1 MILGSTSGLKMR
13 VNLTAAGCSNIYMSD
28 RSSMLYMGNIRPTY
42 IKKIAKELIEK
53 RGYAFGTD
61 FEANKVQV
69 AEHTDITSKTIRNRV
84 AGYIVRRSV
93 IAKREKI
100 L

>member
-1 MILGSTSGLKMR
+1 
-13 VNLTAAGCSNIYMSD
+13 MSD

-61 FEANKVQV
+61 FDANKVQV

-84 AGYIVRRSV
+84 AGYIVRRNV
-93 IAKREKI
+93 IAKRSKI
-100 L
+100 I

>member
-1 MILGSTSGLKMR
+1 
-13 VNLTAAGCSNIYMSD
+13 
-28 RSSMLYMGNIRPTY
+28 MGNIRPTY
-42 IKKIAKELIEK
+42 IKKIAKELIET

-61 FEANKVQV
+61 FDDNKVQV
-69 AEHTDITSKTIRNRV
+69 AKHTDITSKTIRNKV
-84 AGYIVRRSV
+84 AGYIVRRNV